1 MSTIERF
8 DCKKIQTFDFDDQQ
22 QKPKSIE
29 DLIPKDEQNHECR
42 NELNKIKIM
51 EKELKK
57 SWKLVIKAF
66 YQNKFHKKKT
76 K

>member
-29 DLIPKDEQNHECR
+29 DLIPKDEQNHEIR

-57 SWKLVIKAF
+57 S
-66 YQNKFHKKKT
+66 
-76 K
+76 

>member
-29 DLIPKDEQNHECR
+29 DLIPKDEQNHEIR

-66 YQNKFHKKKT
+66 YQNKFYKKNK
-76 K
+76 